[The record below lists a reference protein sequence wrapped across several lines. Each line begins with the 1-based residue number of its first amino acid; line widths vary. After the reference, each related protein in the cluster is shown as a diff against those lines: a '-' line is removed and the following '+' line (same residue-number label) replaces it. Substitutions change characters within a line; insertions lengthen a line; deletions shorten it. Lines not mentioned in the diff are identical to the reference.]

1 MNRYLFLLFVCLLGL
16 CGCGSSNDESYVFTS
31 SPASARTTT
40 VELRNILAQTAIPSY
55 ITTIRGTG
63 FDASG
68 ERIYAPQSKAKAATV
83 QWTEVPVETRTFLF
97 EFLGANDVVLGN
109 ATSPCNS
116 SSPRSMSST
125 ILSFLS
131 VPIRLRLPR
140 RICVCRATN
149 PISLIPT
156 LG

>member
-68 ERIYAPQSKAKAATV
+68 ERIYGPQSKAKAATV

-109 ATSPCNS
+109 ATVTVQLVESEVYVVDDLVVSFSPDPTPAPSESACS
-116 SSPRSMSST
+116 EQPV
-125 ILSFLS
+125 LS
-131 VPIRLRLPR
+131 V
-140 RICVCRATN
+140 
-149 PISLIPT
+149 
-156 LG
+156 